1 MVNRERTGTL
11 RKKWFLLPVVFNMG
25 ILPLIM
31 RMYVFDTHLSGFSWY
46 GTTEQGTDLFNYYK
60 HTFFLCTS
68 GIMLLILL
76 WKLTEE
82 KGWKALE
89 DQRAFLPLTAY
100 GIMVLLSAAFSE
112 YGWFTAHGMI
122 DHFETVF
129 VLLGYCITAAYSFYF
144 VRDET
149 DVRFLL
155 GGWGLCLIPM
165 MLLGL
170 SQISGHDFYASELG
184 KRLYMTPEA
193 RAAGREIT
201 LTFGKGRV
209 YLSLLNPNYVG
220 VFCMLAFPVLLVMGI
235 WENQKRKRI
244 FYLILAAGILACII
258 GAVAKTAFIVMPIA
272 LVFLLLLLRKDVA
285 ARKKTFLAAA
295 AGLIVIV
302 IGTDLFY
309 GGLFF
314 DKLRN
319 SLITTGGHSEED
331 LQEVATEGENIRI
344 LYKGETLYIHSVVNK
359 QGMMGFVVKDGSGQ
373 LLPGQAVGDQESGI
387 RIEIDDARFTGISLS
402 PLEVN
407 HIPSFSVEIEEN
419 HWIFS
424 NYTGSEGCY
433 FYSPYGKFMKIG
445 TAPSIGFK
453 GHERIFT
460 NRGYIW
466 SRTLPLLKDH
476 LFLGSGP
483 DTFLLE
489 FPQYD
494 FLNKSRYLG
503 NELVSKPHNIY
514 LQIAVQT
521 GCVSALCF
529 LMFYMLYF
537 IESIRLYWKHGSD
550 SGLSRTGAALC
561 AATAGY
567 MVIGMTTDS
576 TITVAPLFWSMM
588 GIGLAVNKIIRQKA

>member
-1 MVNRERTGTL
+1 MNNRESAAAI
-11 RKKWFLLPVVFNMG
+11 RKKWFLLPVIFNMG

-31 RMYVFDTHLSGFSWY
+31 KMYTFDTGLAEFPWY
-46 GTTEQGTDLFNYYK
+46 GTTDKGVDLFNYYK
-60 HTFFLCTS
+60 QIFFLGSTVL
-68 GIMLLILL
+68 MLLILI
-76 WKLTEE
+76 WKLREE
-82 KGWKALE
+82 KGWKDLE
-89 DQRAFLPLTAY
+89 GQKAFLPLMVY
-100 GIMVLLSAAFSE
+100 GVMVLLSAAFSK

-129 VLLGYCITAAYSFYF
+129 VLLGYCITAVYAFYF
-144 VRDET
+144 VRDEA
-149 DVRFLL
+149 DVKFLL
-155 GGWGLCLIPM
+155 LGWGLCLVPM

-170 SQISGHDFYASELG
+170 SQITGHDFYGTDLG

-193 RAAGREIT
+193 RAEGQEV
-201 LTFGKGRV
+201 TFVFEKGRV

-220 VFCMLAFPVLLVMGI
+220 IFCMLALPVLLVMGI
-235 WENQKRKRI
+235 WEKGMLKHV
-244 FYLILAAGILACII
+244 FYLALATGVLICII
-258 GAVAKTAFIVMPIA
+258 GAGAKTAFIVMPMA
-272 LVFLLLLLRKDVA
+272 LVLLVLLLRKDA
-285 ARKKTFLAAA
+285 AAKKKTFFSAAA
-295 AGLIVIV
+295 ALIVLIV
-302 IGTDLFY
+302 GIEMFLGNA
-309 GGLFF
+309 FF
-314 DKLRN
+314 GMLKS
-319 SLITTGGHSEED
+319 SLINIGSHSEYD
-331 LQEVATEGENIRI
+331 LQEFSTEGNDVRV
-344 LYKGETLYIHSVVNK
+344 LYKGEALYIQSVLND
-359 QGMMGFVVKDGSGQ
+359 QGMMGFVIKDGNGQ
-373 LLPGQAVGDQESGI
+373 LLTGHIAGDQEAGVSF
-387 RIEIDDARFTGISLS
+387 EIDDPRFSEIFISPIEINS
-402 PLEVN
+402 
-407 HIPSFSVEIEEN
+407 IPSFSVRVGGLD
-419 HWIFS
+419 WIFS
-424 NYTGSEGCY
+424 NYTGYDGCY

-453 GHERIFT
+453 GYERSFSG
-460 NRGYIW
+460 RGYIW
-466 SRTLPLLKDH
+466 SRTIPLLKDH

-494 FLNKSRYLG
+494 YLSRNRFLANA
-503 NELVSKPHNIY
+503 LVSKPHNIY

-529 LMFYMLYF
+529 LMFYVLYF